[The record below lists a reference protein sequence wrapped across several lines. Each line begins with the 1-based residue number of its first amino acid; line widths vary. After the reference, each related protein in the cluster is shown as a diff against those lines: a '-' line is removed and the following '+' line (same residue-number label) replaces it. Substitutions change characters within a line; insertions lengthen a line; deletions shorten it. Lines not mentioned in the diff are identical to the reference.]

1 MSGSRFNLRRVTI
14 VFGWLRK
21 SPAGEPMT
29 GPQKVVMW
37 VAIGLAIL
45 CLLFPYVKHGGS
57 RVVEVLR
64 AKNPQFE
71 MNRTAWTQ
79 YRKTFDT
86 DGTQS
91 DKPQVPEEFRKSG
104 RFLYPAVSGSGE
116 WGYWYFYQ
124 PEQLELEY
132 VNLKRTE
139 STNAFRFLF
148 SDFKSYSNIIFTVW
162 FVELVVIFL
171 VGKGLIA
178 QLRTRDR

>member
-1 MSGSRFNLRRVTI
+1 M
-14 VFGWLRK
+14 FGWLRR
-21 SPAGEPMT
+21 SAREPLS
-29 GPQKVVMW
+29 GRQKLVMW
-37 VAIGLAIL
+37 VAISLAIV

-71 MNRTAWTQ
+71 MNRSEWSQ
-79 YRKTFDT
+79 YRQTFDT

-124 PEQLELEY
+124 PEQVELEY

-148 SDFKSYSNIIFTVW
+148 SDFKSYGNIIFTVW
-162 FVELVVIFL
+162 FVELFVIYL

-178 QLRTRDR
+178 QFRSTDRY

>member
-1 MSGSRFNLRRVTI
+1 M
-14 VFGWLRK
+14 FGWLRR
-21 SPAGEPMT
+21 SAREPLT
-29 GPQKVVMW
+29 GRQKLVMW
-37 VAIGLAIL
+37 VAIGLAIA

-71 MNRTAWTQ
+71 MNRSEWSQ
-79 YRKTFDT
+79 HRQTFDT
-86 DGTQS
+86 DGKQS
-91 DKPQVPEEFRKSG
+91 DKPQVPEQFRASG

-124 PEQLELEY
+124 PEQVELEY

-148 SDFKSYSNIIFTVW
+148 SDFKSYGNIIFTVW
-162 FVELVVIFL
+162 FVELFVIYL

-178 QLRTRDR
+178 QFRSPVH

>member
-1 MSGSRFNLRRVTI
+1 M
-14 VFGWLRK
+14 FGWLRK
-21 SPAGEPMT
+21 SSAGEPMS
-29 GPQKVVMW
+29 GRQKLVMW

-45 CLLFPYVKHGGS
+45 CLLFPYVQHGGT

-64 AKNPQFE
+64 TKNPQFE
-71 MNRTAWTQ
+71 MNRSEWSQ

-124 PEQLELEY
+124 PEQAGLAS
-132 VNLKRTE
+132 VNLKRKE
-139 STNAFRFLF
+139 STNTFRFLF
-148 SDFKSYSNIIFTVW
+148 SDLKSYGDIIFTVW

-178 QLRTRDR
+178 QFRNPDR

>member
-1 MSGSRFNLRRVTI
+1 M
-14 VFGWLRK
+14 FGWLRR
-21 SPAGEPMT
+21 SAREPLS
-29 GPQKVVMW
+29 GRQKLVMW

-71 MNRTAWTQ
+71 MNRSEWSQ
-79 YRKTFDT
+79 YRQGFNT
-86 DGTQS
+86 DGAQR

-124 PEQLELEY
+124 PEQVELEY

-139 STNAFRFLF
+139 STDAFRFLF

-162 FVELVVIFL
+162 FVELAVIFL

-178 QLRTRDR
+178 HFRKAAD